1 VTEKRTLLCPVPAEH
16 MRDAIKACNVHKS
29 VAFRSNRYEMF
40 YDATTKAQKIDEGT
54 RVLIC
59 VTQSGNHGQA
69 AADFFKEKQVTYEAR
84 YVQWTP
90 ADAGIHPNPNLRPRS
105 AKETDSKFEGF
116 WEIRELKERAFP
128 IKLDGLTGW
137 NTKSPVLTMPRRPM
151 FVFDPSD

>member
-1 VTEKRTLLCPVPAEH
+1 MTDMYALLCPVPAEH
-16 MRDAIKACNVHKS
+16 MSEAIKTCNIHES
-29 VAFRSNRYEMF
+29 VAFGSNRYEMF
-40 YDATTKAQKIDEGT
+40 YVPITKAQKIDEGA

-69 AADFFKEKQVTYEAR
+69 AADFFRKKQVTYEAR

-90 ADAGIHPNPNLRPRS
+90 ANAGIHPNPNLRPRS

-128 IKLDGLTGW
+128 IKLDGLTGR
-137 NTKSPVLTMPRRPM
+137 NTKSPVLTKPRRPM
-151 FVFDPSD
+151 FVFDPPD